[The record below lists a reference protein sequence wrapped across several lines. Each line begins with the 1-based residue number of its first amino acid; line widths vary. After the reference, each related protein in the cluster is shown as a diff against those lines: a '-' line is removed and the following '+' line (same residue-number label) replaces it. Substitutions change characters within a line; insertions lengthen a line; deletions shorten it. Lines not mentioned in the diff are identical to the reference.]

1 MKINIPFFLFLF
13 ALLGFQ
19 SCYETPDWLEEN
31 TTPGLG
37 NFPVIAAFS
46 ATNGT
51 TFQAGETVNL
61 DLRFWSVD
69 PIQEI
74 VLSSTIGELTSE
86 VASFGYTPNFDAES
100 QTDKLLMDYN
110 IPTSLDTS
118 ISEIILDI
126 EIINENT
133 LTRNRQITVAIE

>member
-19 SCYETPDWLEEN
+19 SCYETPDWLEDN

-46 ATNGT
+46 ATNGNA
-51 TFQAGETVNL
+51 FAAGETVNL

-69 PIQEI
+69 PVREI
-74 VLSSTIGELTSE
+74 VLSSTIGGVTTE
-86 VASFGYTPNFDAES
+86 VASFGYAANFDADS
-100 QTDKLLMDYN
+100 QTDKLLMDYS
-110 IPTSLDTS
+110 IPASLDTS
-118 ISEIILDI
+118 ITEIMLAV

-133 LTRNRQITVAIE
+133 LARNRQITIAIN